1 MGSIGL
7 LDCTGVELKAVSDRS
22 TNTES
27 VASQQNAQMPH
38 TQVMIVDNANNYSY
52 LFNR

>member
-7 LDCTGVELKAVSDRS
+7 PDCTEVEFVAVSYRS

-27 VASQQNAQMPH
+27 VASQHNAQMPH
-38 TQVMIVDNANNYSY
+38 TQVMMVDNANDYSY
-52 LFNR
+52 LLNR